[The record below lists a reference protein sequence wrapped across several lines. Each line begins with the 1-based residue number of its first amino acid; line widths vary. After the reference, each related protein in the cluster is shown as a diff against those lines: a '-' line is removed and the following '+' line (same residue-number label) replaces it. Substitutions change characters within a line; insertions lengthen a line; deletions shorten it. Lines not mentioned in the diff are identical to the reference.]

1 MVVLR
6 LAVLVPLRLA
16 VLAVRVA
23 VVLLVRVAVLAVRVA
38 VPLVLLAVLAVRV
51 AVPLLVRVV
60 FRFAAMEVVVFVIF
74 MVCFCF
80 FGEKCFSSGRN
91 VFLRGEMFFFGEKCA
106 SSGRNDFLRGE
117 DVFLRGEDV
126 VDSFALQEF
135 LNSKSGTFSKK
146 CRSFLGFLGLFSG

>member
-1 MVVLR
+1 MLADARLVVALR

-23 VVLLVRVAVLAVRVA
+23 VLLVRVAVVLVRVA
-38 VPLVLLAVLAVRV
+38 VPLLRLAVLAVRV
-51 AVPLLVRVV
+51 AVLLLVRVV

-80 FGEKCFSSGRN
+80 FGEKCFSSRRN
-91 VFLRGEMFFFGEKCA
+91 
-106 SSGRNDFLRGE
+106 
-117 DVFLRGEDV
+117 VFLRGEDV

>member
-1 MVVLR
+1 MLADARLVDALR

-16 VLAVRVA
+16 VV
-23 VVLLVRVAVLAVRVA
+23 LVRVAVLLVRVA

-51 AVPLLVRVV
+51 AVVLLVRVV

-74 MVCFCF
+74 MVCFYF

-91 VFLRGEMFFFGEKCA
+91 GL
-106 SSGRNDFLRGE
+106 
-117 DVFLRGEDV
+117 LRGEDV

>member
-1 MVVLR
+1 MLVDARLVVLVR
-6 LAVLVPLRLA
+6 LAVFVPLRL
-16 VLAVRVA
+16 
-23 VVLLVRVAVLAVRVA
+23 AVLAVRVA
-38 VPLVLLAVLAVRV
+38 VPLVLLAVPLVRVAVLAVRVAVLLLVLLAVLAVRV
-51 AVPLLVRVV
+51 AVPLVRVAVPLVRVV

-80 FGEKCFSSGRN
+80 FGEKCFSSRRN
-91 VFLRGEMFFFGEKCA
+91 VFLRGE
-106 SSGRNDFLRGE
+106 DI
-117 DVFLRGEDV
+117 

>member
-1 MVVLR
+1 MLVDARLVVLVR
-6 LAVLVPLRLA
+6 LAVFVPLRL
-16 VLAVRVA
+16 
-23 VVLLVRVAVLAVRVA
+23 AVLAVRVA
-38 VPLVLLAVLAVRV
+38 VPLVLLAVPLVRVAVLAVRVAVLLLVLLAVLAVRV
-51 AVPLLVRVV
+51 AVPLVRVV

-80 FGEKCFSSGRN
+80 FGEKCFSSRRN
-91 VFLRGEMFFFGEKCA
+91 VFLRGE
-106 SSGRNDFLRGE
+106 DI
-117 DVFLRGEDV
+117 